1 MDSKGLQVS
10 DKSAA
15 EQIDAIIQKQSDW
28 RGIRLKQLRRII
40 LSADVELTEEIK
52 WRMRSR
58 PEGIP
63 VWSSNGIVCFAN
75 ILKNSVRLTF
85 PKGAQLNDPLKLF
98 NSRLDSRTVRAI
110 DYFQDSD
117 ANAAS
122 EVALKTLIETAAKLN
137 QKQ

>member
-1 MDSKGLQVS
+1 VS

-63 VWSSNGIVCFAN
+63 VWSSNGIICFAN

-85 PKGAQLNDPLKLF
+85 PKGARLNDPLKLF

-117 ANAAS
+117 VNAAS

-137 QKQ
+137 LMQ

>member
-1 MDSKGLQVS
+1 MS

-63 VWSSNGIVCFAN
+63 VWSSNGIICFAN

-85 PKGAQLNDPLKLF
+85 PKGARLNDPLKLF

-117 ANAAS
+117 VNAAS
-122 EVALKTLIETAAKLN
+122 EVALKPLIETAAKLN
-137 QKQ
+137 LMQ

>member
-1 MDSKGLQVS
+1 MQVS
-10 DKSAA
+10 DNSAA

-40 LSADVELTEEIK
+40 LSADVKLTEEIK

-75 ILKNSVRLTF
+75 ILKNSARLTF

>member
-1 MDSKGLQVS
+1 MS

-63 VWSSNGIVCFAN
+63 VWSSNGIICFAN

-85 PKGAQLNDPLKLF
+85 PKGARLNDPLKLF

-117 ANAAS
+117 VNAAS

-137 QKQ
+137 LMQ